1 MTICY
6 TVNDALYV
14 NLTNRCSNS
23 CSFCIRNN
31 GDGVYGSD
39 SLWLEREPTVDEVLA
54 AIDGYDVSRFKELV
68 FCGYGE
74 PTERAADLTRIA
86 KTVKSRY
93 GIRIRVNTNGQGN
106 LINGKDITGDLV
118 GAVDIVSVSLN
129 ASTPE
134 EYDAV
139 CHSVYGLSAYD
150 SVVEFARLCVS
161 RGITTVLSVVDTTV
175 SADAIK
181 RCEDI
186 ARSVGA
192 VLRIRAFES

>member
-6 TVNDALYV
+6 TVSDALYI
-14 NLTNRCSNS
+14 NLTNRCSNA

-39 SLWLEREPTVDEVLA
+39 SLWLEREPTVDEVLT
-54 AIDGYDVSRFKELV
+54 AIDGYDLSRFKELV

-74 PTERAADLTRIA
+74 PTERAADLVRIA
-86 KTVKSRY
+86 KTVKVRY
-93 GIRIRVNTNGQGN
+93 GIRIRINTNGQGN

-118 GAVDIVSVSLN
+118 GAVDVISVSLN

-139 CHSVYGLSAYD
+139 CHSVYGLSAYN
-150 SVVEFARLCVS
+150 SIVEFAKLCVS
-161 RGITTVLSVVDTTV
+161 RGITTVLSIVDTTV

>member
-6 TVNDALYV
+6 TVNDALYI

-23 CSFCIRNN
+23 CDFCIRNN

-54 AIDGYDVSRFKELV
+54 AIDGYDISRFKELV

-74 PTERAADLTRIA
+74 PTERAADLVRIA
-86 KTVKSRY
+86 KTVKERY

-106 LINGKDITGDLV
+106 LINGKDITGDLA
-118 GAVDIVSVSLN
+118 GTVDVISVSLN
-129 ASTPE
+129 ASTAE

-139 CHSVYGLSAYD
+139 CHSVYGLSAYN
-150 SVVEFARLCVS
+150 SVIEFARLCVS
-161 RGITTVLSVVDTTV
+161 HGITTVLSVVDITV
-175 SADAIK
+175 SAEAIK

>member
-6 TVNDALYV
+6 TINDALYI

-39 SLWLEREPTVDEVLA
+39 SLWLEREPTVDEVLT
-54 AIDGYDVSRFKELV
+54 AIDGYDLSRFKELV

-74 PTERAADLTRIA
+74 PTERAADLVRIA
-86 KTVKSRY
+86 KTVKVRY
-93 GIRIRVNTNGQGN
+93 GIRIRINTNGQGN

-118 GAVDIVSVSLN
+118 GAVDVVSVSLN
-129 ASTPE
+129 ASNPE

-139 CHSVYGLSAYD
+139 CHSVYGLSAYN
-150 SVVEFARLCVS
+150 SIVEFAKLCVS

-175 SADAIK
+175 SRDAIK
-181 RCEDI
+181 RCEGI

>member
-6 TVNDALYV
+6 TVNDALYI
-14 NLTNRCSNS
+14 NLTNRCSNA

-39 SLWLEREPTVDEVLA
+39 SLWLEREPTVDEVLT

-74 PTERAADLTRIA
+74 PTERAADLVRIA
-86 KTVKSRY
+86 KTVKARY

-118 GAVDIVSVSLN
+118 GAVDVVSVSLN

-139 CHSVYGLSAYD
+139 CHSVYGLSAYN
-150 SVVEFARLCVS
+150 SIVEFAKLCVF
-161 RGITTVLSVVDTTV
+161 RGVTTVLSVVDTTV

>member
-150 SVVEFARLCVS
+150 SVVEFAKLCVS

>member
-6 TVNDALYV
+6 TVNDALYI

-31 GDGVYGSD
+31 GDGVYGSG
-39 SLWLEREPTVDEVLA
+39 SLWLEREPTADEVLA

>member
-6 TVNDALYV
+6 TVNDALYI

-39 SLWLEREPTVDEVLA
+39 SLWLEREPTVDEVLT
-54 AIDGYDVSRFKELV
+54 AIDGYDLSRFKELV

-74 PTERAADLTRIA
+74 PTERAADLVRIA
-86 KTVKSRY
+86 KTVKVRY
-93 GIRIRVNTNGQGN
+93 GIRIRINTNGQGN

-118 GAVDIVSVSLN
+118 GAVDVVSVSLN
-129 ASTPE
+129 ASNPE

-139 CHSVYGLSAYD
+139 CHSVYGLSAYN
-150 SVVEFARLCVS
+150 SIVEFAKLCVS

-175 SADAIK
+175 SRDAIK

>member
-6 TVNDALYV
+6 TVNDALYI
-14 NLTNRCSNS
+14 NLTNRCSNA

-39 SLWLEREPTVDEVLA
+39 SLWLEREPTVDEVLT

-74 PTERAADLTRIA
+74 PTERAADLVRIA
-86 KTVKSRY
+86 KTIKARY

-118 GAVDIVSVSLN
+118 GAVDVVSVSLN

-139 CHSVYGLSAYD
+139 CHSVYGLSAYN
-150 SVVEFARLCVS
+150 SIVEFAKLCVF
-161 RGITTVLSVVDTTV
+161 RGVTTVLSVVDTTV

>member
-6 TVNDALYV
+6 TVNDALYI

-39 SLWLEREPTVDEVLA
+39 SLWLEREPTVDEVLT
-54 AIDGYDVSRFKELV
+54 AIDGYDLSRFKELV

-74 PTERAADLTRIA
+74 PTERAADLVRIA
-86 KTVKSRY
+86 KTVKVRY
-93 GIRIRVNTNGQGN
+93 GIRIRINTNGQGN

-118 GAVDIVSVSLN
+118 GAVDVVSVSLN

-139 CHSVYGLSAYD
+139 CHSVYGLSAYN
-150 SVVEFARLCVS
+150 SIVEFAKLCVS

-175 SADAIK
+175 SRDAIK